1 MSREADA
8 WIRREGAGTSPDKDC
23 LEGGHAW
30 NGEPGTQSCDDF
42 FFSSVVVLNDCCPSE
57 RVYCREQWALLGG
70 GVEVTPG
77 RRGNDGWSTA

>member
-1 MSREADA
+1 MPGYEEKEQARVL
-8 WIRREGAGTSPDKDC
+8 IRIVWRAVTRGTASPVRRVVM
-23 LEGGHAW
+23 
-30 NGEPGTQSCDDF
+30 T

-57 RVYCREQWALLGG
+57 RVYRREQWALLGG